1 MEKPM
6 LVDKPTLD
14 RRTQRQQEIV
24 AAATRIFAASGY
36 DAAEMERVAAEIGIA
51 KGTLYLYF
59 KGKQDLFFACVDA
72 GMQQITTALTAA
84 REAPGDPFD
93 RITLAIRAY
102 LAFFDDHPD
111 IVELFIQERAIFKDR
126 KRPTYFE
133 YRDANR
139 GAWRELYASLVAD
152 GRIRDDIPL
161 DLILDTLGH
170 LLYGAM
176 FTNHFIGRSISID
189 EQQEAIVRIAFHGL
203 LTDNERRRRT

>member
-1 MEKPM
+1 
-6 LVDKPTLD
+6 
-14 RRTQRQQEIV
+14 
-24 AAATRIFAASGY
+24 
-36 DAAEMERVAAEIGIA
+36 
-51 KGTLYLYF
+51 
-59 KGKQDLFFACVDA
+59 
-72 GMQQITTALTAA
+72 MQQITQTLAAA
-84 REAPGDPFD
+84 RDASGDPFY
-93 RITLAIRAY
+93 RITQAIRAY

-139 GAWRELYASLVAD
+139 GAWRELYAQLVAE
-152 GRIRDDIPL
+152 GSIRDDIPL

-189 EQQEAIVRIAFHGL
+189 GQQDAIVRIAFDGL
-203 LTDNERRRRT
+203 LTNAERERRRS